1 MKELFESNKF
11 KTESLTYISPA
22 QKILNEHLQ
31 NLDGLKDMYS
41 PYRKL
46 MENLN
51 TAIPNQENTFAKLF
65 KNNKK
70 IYQSIGL
77 FNPELEKVINN
88 LKNNNIVLETS
99 LWSKVSSIIKD
110 SKIDYLINLNENR
123 FNLIQDNFKNIGIDS
138 GFATITFIETINA
151 EELEYNDDEIDILSK
166 NVSVKLN
173 EFIHNPQ
180 ILSWFYVLYFS
191 IHLNPDQNIKTVVNS

>member
-65 KNNKK
+65 KNNK
-70 IYQSIGL
+70 
-77 FNPELEKVINN
+77 NAV
-88 LKNNNIVLETS
+88 
-99 LWSKVSSIIKD
+99 
-110 SKIDYLINLNENR
+110 
-123 FNLIQDNFKNIGIDS
+123 NLI
-138 GFATITFIETINA
+138 
-151 EELEYNDDEIDILSK
+151 
-166 NVSVKLN
+166 
-173 EFIHNPQ
+173 
-180 ILSWFYVLYFS
+180 
-191 IHLNPDQNIKTVVNS
+191 